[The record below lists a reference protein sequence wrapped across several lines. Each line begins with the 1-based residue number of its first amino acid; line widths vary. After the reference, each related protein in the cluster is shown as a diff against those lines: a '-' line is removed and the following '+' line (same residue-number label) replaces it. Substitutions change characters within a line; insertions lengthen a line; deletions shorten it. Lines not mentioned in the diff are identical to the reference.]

1 MEEVNFEKAFE
12 VLKQIQ
18 SQVVPKAKYEES
30 QNEVEKL
37 KSMLEDANGQVRGLV
52 GELKNMRARWECEK
66 ELMKAQNEE
75 QKLKFDVVEAEKKR
89 LEAVANNWEASYNEI
104 NLKLI
109 LKNHQFNSLTTDD
122 RKCKADEAE
131 KSSIGTQT
139 IKDEPNFIPA
149 VNVPS
154 SCSSCQTS
162 PDIPTL
168 FTELQNSP
176 TTSSAGKSS
185 VGKRK
190 RSGSG
195 DQGRRKSKRINA
207 QKIFNCQSCFY
218 KWADGIE
225 YDGDKKINA
234 HDPSDYLTTFS
245 SLRDLKLHLVEKH
258 GWSRNGFCKKK
269 SCHETKIHNYYRA
282 HGDLVCG
289 TCARTFEREDDLDVH
304 VKFTH
309 ADFATMN
316 NDQLLEVYDK
326 LVDR

>member
-52 GELKNMRARWECEK
+52 DELKNMRARWACEK
-66 ELMKAQNEE
+66 EQMKAQHKE

-89 LEAVANNWEASYNEI
+89 LEAVANNWEVSYNEI

-109 LKNHQFNSLTTDD
+109 LKNHQLNSLTTDD
-122 RKCKADEAE
+122 RKSKVDEAE

-139 IKDEPNFIPA
+139 IKEEPNFIHA

-168 FTELQNSP
+168 FTDLQNSP
-176 TTSSAGKSS
+176 TTTSSAGI
-185 VGKRK
+185 KRK
-190 RSGSG
+190 RSGSE
-195 DQGRRKSKRINA
+195 DQGRRKSKRINT
-207 QKIFNCQSCFY
+207 QKIFNCQSCFF
-218 KWADGIE
+218 KWADEIE

-234 HDPSDYLTTFS
+234 HDPSDYMTTFS
-245 SLRDLKLHLVEKH
+245 SLRGLKLHMIEEH
-258 GWSRNGFCKKK
+258 GWSQNGFCKKK
-269 SCHETKIHNYYRA
+269 SCHETKIHRYYRP

-289 TCARTFEREDDLDVH
+289 TCARTFEHEDDLDVH

-316 NDQLLEVYDK
+316 NDQFLEVYDM
-326 LVDR
+326 LVGR